1 MGLRLILMLLT
12 AYVEWEHTFD
22 IYHIFLH
29 RLPHPSSLLANN
41 ILMNGLDVPKIV
53 LLNDSRILPRVTQ
66 LTHIG
71 PLNALGTEGTV
82 L

>member
-12 AYVEWEHTFD
+12 AYAEW
-22 IYHIFLH
+22 
-29 RLPHPSSLLANN
+29 AKN
-41 ILMNGLDVPKIV
+41 ILVNGLDVPEIV
-53 LLNDSRILPRVTQ
+53 LLNDSRIFPRVTQ

-71 PLNALGTEGTV
+71 PLNALSTEGKV

>member
-29 RLPHPSSLLANN
+29 RLQHPSSLLANN
-41 ILMNGLDVPKIV
+41 ILVNGLDVPEIV
-53 LLNDSRILPRVTQ
+53 LLNDSRIFPHATQ
-66 LTHIG
+66 LTHTRS
-71 PLNALGTEGTV
+71 LNALGIEGKV

>member
-1 MGLRLILMLLT
+1 MLLRP
-12 AYVEWEHTFD
+12 A
-22 IYHIFLH
+22 
-29 RLPHPSSLLANN
+29 SLLANN
-41 ILMNGLDVPKIV
+41 ILVNGLDVPEIV

-71 PLNALGTEGTV
+71 PLSVLGTEGMV